1 LANNFLLLGGGEIQ
15 VNPFKEFTKGILK
28 ENPIFVMMLGLCP
41 VLAVTTSVVNG
52 IGMGIATTFVLLA
65 SNIIISAIRKT
76 IPSSIRIPTFI
87 VIIASF
93 VTIVELSIKAYAPEL
108 DRSLGIFIPLIV
120 VNCIILGRA
129 EAFASKN
136 SIFPSIMDALGVGV
150 GFTGALIVISAV
162 REVLGAGTILGY
174 PIFGSGFQP
183 ALIMILP
190 PGAFIAMGCII
201 GVLNKLKQKGEFP
214 SRGDISG

>member
-1 LANNFLLLGGGEIQ
+1 
-15 VNPFKEFTKGILK
+15 VNLVKEFTKGILK

-93 VTIVELSIKAYAPEL
+93 VTIVELFIKAYAPEL

-136 SIFPSIMDALGVGV
+136 SIFASIMDALGVGV
-150 GFTGALIVISAV
+150 GFTGALIVISTV

-201 GVLNKLKQKGEFP
+201 GILNKLKQKGE
-214 SRGDISG
+214 SRIGGI

>member
-1 LANNFLLLGGGEIQ
+1 MNL
-15 VNPFKEFTKGILK
+15 VKEFTKGILK

-93 VTIVELSIKAYAPEL
+93 VTIVELFIKAYAPEL

-136 SIFPSIMDALGVGV
+136 SIFASIMDALGVGV
-150 GFTGALIVISAV
+150 GFTGALIVISTV

-201 GVLNKLKQKGEFP
+201 GILNKLKQKGE
-214 SRGDISG
+214 SRIGGI